1 MDFFTTKKTDPNPKP
16 TTMSLD
22 NSQVNSTATSP
33 NAMSVEGTP
42 IASPIATPIASPVA
56 SPTLNQMDVEENASP
71 NDNPEKSC
79 NKSAVKIIAK
89 MYPTQ
94 YKNSQGY
101 YIGDYRVMIDSEK
114 FPATSFDK
122 VDLMLNSLFKDM
134 INGNLKEDDLR
145 KIDSKDLIPSYET
158 EFEFEPIQYSD
169 TPRLDQSLD
178 ASIEL
183 SPDAS
188 PKSSLDVSP
197 DASQNASQNDSIVS
211 AISTPESS
219 PDASPNGPIKKG
231 GQTKKKKS
239 KRSKTRKNQRKQKK

>member
-1 MDFFTTKKTDPNPKP
+1 
-16 TTMSLD
+16 
-22 NSQVNSTATSP
+22 
-33 NAMSVEGTP
+33 
-42 IASPIATPIASPVA
+42 
-56 SPTLNQMDVEENASP
+56 
-71 NDNPEKSC
+71 
-79 NKSAVKIIAK
+79 

-134 INGNLKEDDLR
+134 INGNLKEDDPM
-145 KIDSKDLIPSYET
+145 KIESKDLIPSYET
-158 EFEFEPIQYSD
+158 EFVFEPIQYSD
-169 TPRLDQSLD
+169 KQQDQSQDQSQD
-178 ASIEL
+178 ASLDL
-183 SPDAS
+183 SPDS
-188 PKSSLDVSP
+188 
-197 DASQNASQNDSIVS
+197 SQNESIVS

-231 GQTKKKKS
+231 GQTKKKRS

>member
-1 MDFFTTKKTDPNPKP
+1 
-16 TTMSLD
+16 MSLD

-42 IASPIATPIASPVA
+42 IASPIASPIA
-56 SPTLNQMDVEENASP
+56 TLNKMDVEENASPNASPNTSP

-188 PKSSLDVSP
+188 P
-197 DASQNASQNDSIVS
+197 
-211 AISTPESS
+211 
-219 PDASPNGPIKKG
+219 NGPIKKG